1 MFKSKYA
8 TSSISSIKT
17 SQSQGKDLC
26 VREDTIVDIYPY
38 PSGKAVVLR
47 LFGPVMSVGKYWV
60 TTIKRDGKKG
70 QFPIGC
76 SSWDP
81 MQGTRDPNKDDPW
94 RDYEQKEYDEGI
106 PRNEHK
112 VRFSVEYFCNAI
124 IRSIQERPPR
134 DMAEPTEDEAKSHFK
149 NKDSDSWTPVR
160 VVRLPLSV
168 LDKVQKYK
176 SMNVVRSK
184 KTGRTA
190 TFDLTHEKFGCD
202 ITVMYDEKAAGAMKY
217 TVNKDAR
224 TPLTEEEMNYLVWDL
239 DKLYIEY
246 DPNDMQQSFDSWYK
260 RMFEQSAKKTAS
272 REEDDDFEDA
282 EEVVPAKKAKPAKKS
297 RRVKEEPVE
306 VEERDEFDDEEDASA
321 STQRAEAEDD
331 FDDPSAGSDEPWAT
345 QSSSK
350 DEDDGLDDLDDFE
363 EEEPKK
369 QAKKAA
375 PAKKPAKKE
384 DDLDDFDELD
394 GF

>member
-8 TSSISSIKT
+8 TSNISSIKT
-17 SQSQGKDLC
+17 SQTQGKDLC
-26 VREDTIVDIYPY
+26 VREDTLVDIYPY

-60 TTIKRDGKKG
+60 STRKRDGKKG

-134 DMAEPTEDEAKSHFK
+134 DMPEPTAEEAKTHFK
-149 NKDSDSWTPVR
+149 DKDSDSWTPVR

-184 KTGRTA
+184 KTGHTA

-217 TVNKDAR
+217 TVNKDSR

-246 DPNDMQQSFDSWYK
+246 DPNDMQQSFDSWFK
-260 RMFEQSAKKTAS
+260 RNVEQTTKKTTA
-272 REEDDDFEDA
+272 REEDDFEDA
-282 EEVVPAKKAKPAKKS
+282 EEVVPSKKTRKT
-297 RRVKEEPVE
+297 RQTQDI
-306 VEERDEFDDEEDASA
+306 EERDAFEDEEDASA
-321 STQRAEAEDD
+321 ATQRAEAEDD
-331 FDDPSAGSDEPWAT
+331 FDDPSAGSDEPWES
-345 QSSSK
+345 QKS
-350 DEDDGLDDLDDFE
+350 EDDDLDELDDFE
-363 EEEPKK
+363 EEEKPKK
-369 QAKKAA
+369 PSKKSEAKKLT
-375 PAKKPAKKE
+375 KKD

-394 GF
+394 DF

>member
-8 TSSISSIKT
+8 TSNISSIKT
-17 SQSQGKDLC
+17 SQTQGKDLC

-60 TTIKRDGKKG
+60 TTKKRDGKKG

-106 PRNEHK
+106 PRDEHK
-112 VRFSVEYFCNAI
+112 VRFTVEYFCNAI

-134 DMAEPTEDEAKSHFK
+134 DMPEPTAEEAKTHFK
-149 NKDSDSWTPVR
+149 DKDSDSWTPVR

-176 SMNVVRSK
+176 AMNVVRSK

-239 DKLYIEY
+239 DRLYTEY
-246 DPNDMQQSFDSWYK
+246 DSNDMQQSFDSWYK
-260 RMFEQSAKKTAS
+260 RNFEQT
-272 REEDDDFEDA
+272 
-282 EEVVPAKKAKPAKKS
+282 AKKS
-297 RRVKEEPVE
+297 TAREEEDFDGAEEITPVKQTRKTRRNQDL
-306 VEERDEFDDEEDASA
+306 EERDAFEDEEDASA
-321 STQRAEAEDD
+321 ATQRAEAEDD
-331 FDDPSAGSDEPWAT
+331 FDDPSAGSDKPWKSQNSADGDDDL
-345 QSSSK
+345 
-350 DEDDGLDDLDDFE
+350 DELDDFE
-363 EEEPKK
+363 EEKPKK
-369 QAKKAA
+369 SAKKPAA
-375 PAKKPAKKE
+375 EKKPAKKQE

-394 GF
+394 DF

>member
-8 TSSISSIKT
+8 TSNISSIKT

-26 VREDTIVDIYPY
+26 VREDSLVDIYPY
-38 PSGKAVVLR
+38 ASGKAVVLR

-60 TTIKRDGKKG
+60 TTKKRDGKKG

-94 RDYEQKEYDEGI
+94 RDYEQKEYDNGI
-106 PRNEHK
+106 PHAEHK

-124 IRSIQERPPR
+124 VRSLQERRPR
-134 DMAEPTEDEAKSHFK
+134 DIAEPTEEELKTHFK
-149 NKDSDSWTPVR
+149 DKDSDSWTPVR

-168 LDKVQKYK
+168 LDKIQKYK
-176 SMNVVRSK
+176 AMNVVRSK

-217 TVNKDAR
+217 TVNKDTR

-246 DPNDMQQSFDSWYK
+246 DPDDMQQSFDSWFK
-260 RMFEQSAKKTAS
+260 RNVEQSAAKKKVTH
-272 REEDDDFEDA
+272 EDDDFEDA
-282 EEVVPAKKAKPAKKS
+282 EEVKPAKKS
-297 RRVKEEPVE
+297 KPAKRSQPVEDE
-306 VEERDEFDDEEDASA
+306 VEERDGFDDEEDASA
-321 STQRAEAEDD
+321 STQAAEAEDD
-331 FDDPSAGSDEPWAT
+331 FDDPSAGSDEPWK
-345 QSSSK
+345 SESSK
-350 DEDDGLDDLDDFE
+350 DKDDLDDLDDFE
-363 EEEPKK
+363 EEKPKK
-369 QAKKAA
+369 ST
-375 PAKKPAKKE
+375 KKPAEKKPSKKQE

-394 GF
+394 DF

>member
-8 TSSISSIKT
+8 NSDISSIKT

-26 VREDTIVDIYPY
+26 VREDTLVDMYPY

-60 TTIKRDGKKG
+60 STKKRDGKKG

-94 RDYEQKEYDEGI
+94 RDYEQKEYDEGV

-112 VRFSVEYFCNAI
+112 VRFSVDYFCNAI
-124 IRSIQERPPR
+124 IRSLQERRPR
-134 DMAEPTEDEAKSHFK
+134 DIAEPTDEERKTHFK

-160 VVRLPLSV
+160 VVKLPLSV
-168 LDKVQKYK
+168 LDKIQKYK
-176 SMNVVRSK
+176 AMNVVRSK

-217 TVNKDAR
+217 TVNKDSR
-224 TPLTEEEMNYLVWDL
+224 TPLTEEELNYLVWDL
-239 DKLYIEY
+239 DQLYVEY
-246 DPNDMQQSFDSWYK
+246 DPDDMQQSFDSWY
-260 RMFEQSAKKTAS
+260 RRNIEQSAAKKKVTHEA
-272 REEDDDFEDA
+272 DDDFEDA
-282 EEVVPAKKAKPAKKS
+282 EEVKPVKKS
-297 RRVKEEPVE
+297 KPVKRSQPVEDE
-306 VEERDEFDDEEDASA
+306 VEERDEFDNEEDASA
-321 STQRAEAEDD
+321 STQAAEAEDD
-331 FDDPSAGSDEPWAT
+331 FDDPSAGSDEPWAS
-345 QSSSK
+345 QKPSD
-350 DEDDGLDDLDDFE
+350 DEDDLDELDDFE
-363 EEEPKK
+363 EEEKPKK
-369 QAKKAA
+369 SSKKSAVE
-375 PAKKPAKKE
+375 KKPAKKQE

>member
-8 TSSISSIKT
+8 TSDISAIKT
-17 SQSQGKDLC
+17 SQTQGKDLC

-60 TTIKRDGKKG
+60 TTKKRDGKKG

-81 MQGTRDPNKDDPW
+81 MQGARDPNKDDPW
-94 RDYEQKEYDEGI
+94 RDYEQKEYDEGV
-106 PRNEHK
+106 PRAEHK
-112 VRFSVEYFCNAI
+112 VRFTVEYFCNAI
-124 IRSIQERPPR
+124 IRSLQERRPR
-134 DMAEPTEDEAKSHFK
+134 DIVPPSDEEAKTHFK

-176 SMNVVRSK
+176 AMNVVRSK
-184 KTGRTA
+184 KTGRSA

-217 TVNKDAR
+217 TVNKDSR

-239 DKLYIEY
+239 DQLYVEY
-246 DPNDMQQSFDSWYK
+246 DPDDMQQSFDGWFK
-260 RMFEQSAKKTAS
+260 RNFQQTTKKETS

-282 EEVVPAKKAKPAKKS
+282 EEVKPVKKTAKPAKKA
-297 RRVKEEPVE
+297 RPVE
-306 VEERDEFDDEEDASA
+306 EDDLEERDGFDDEEDASA
-321 STQRAEAEDD
+321 STQAAEAEDDD
-331 FDDPSAGSDEPWAT
+331 FDDPSAGTPWDNEED
-345 QSSSK
+345 SSK
-350 DEDDGLDDLDDFE
+350 DEDDLDDLDDFE
-363 EEEPKK
+363 EEKPKK
-369 QAKKAA
+369 SAKKLTAE
-375 PAKKPAKKE
+375 KKPAKKQE

-394 GF
+394 DF

>member
-8 TSSISSIKT
+8 TSNISSIKT
-17 SQSQGKDLC
+17 SQTQGKDLC
-26 VREDTIVDIYPY
+26 VREDTLVDVYPY

-60 TTIKRDGKKG
+60 STKKRDGKKG

-94 RDYEQKEYDEGI
+94 RDFEQKEYDEGI

-124 IRSIQERPPR
+124 IRSLQERPPR
-134 DMAEPTEDEAKSHFK
+134 DMPEPTAEEAKTHFK
-149 NKDSDSWTPVR
+149 DKDSDSWTPVR

-176 SMNVVRSK
+176 AMNVARSK

-202 ITVMYDEKAAGAMKY
+202 ITIMYDEKAAGAMKY
-217 TVNKDAR
+217 TVNKDSR

-239 DKLYIEY
+239 DKLYVEY
-246 DPNDMQQSFDSWYK
+246 DPNDMQQSFDSWFK
-260 RMFEQSAKKTAS
+260 RNFEQTAKKAVT
-272 REEDDDFEDA
+272 REEDDFEDA
-282 EEVVPAKKAKPAKKS
+282 EEVVPAKKAKLAKKS
-297 RRVKEEPVE
+297 SQVEEEPAE
-306 VEERDEFDDEEDASA
+306 VEERDEFDDEEDASVA
-321 STQRAEAEDD
+321 TQRAEAEDD
-331 FDDPSAGSDEPWAT
+331 FDDPSAGSDEPWESQKT
-345 QSSSK
+345 TDDDNDDL
-350 DEDDGLDDLDDFE
+350 DELDDFE
-363 EEEPKK
+363 EEKPKK
-369 QAKKAA
+369 PSKKSE
-375 PAKKPAKKE
+375 AKKPSKKD
-384 DDLDDFDELD
+384 DDLNDFDELD
-394 GF
+394 DF

>member
-8 TSSISSIKT
+8 TSNISAIKT
-17 SQSQGKDLC
+17 SQTQGKDLC
-26 VREDTIVDIYPY
+26 VREDTLVDIYRY

-60 TTIKRDGKKG
+60 STKKRDGKKG
-70 QFPIGC
+70 QFAIGC

-106 PRNEHK
+106 PRDEHK

-134 DMAEPTEDEAKSHFK
+134 DMPEPTAEEAKTHFK
-149 NKDSDSWTPVR
+149 DKDSDSWTPVR

-176 SMNVVRSK
+176 AMNVVRSK

-202 ITVMYDEKAAGAMKY
+202 ITIMYDDKAAGAMMY

-239 DKLYIEY
+239 DRLYTEY
-246 DPNDMQQSFDSWYK
+246 DSNDMQQSFDSWYK
-260 RMFEQSAKKTAS
+260 RNFEQTAKKTAA
-272 REEDDDFEDA
+272 REEDDIEDA
-282 EEVVPAKKAKPAKKS
+282 EEVVPSKKTRKA
-297 RRVKEEPVE
+297 RQTQNF
-306 VEERDEFDDEEDASA
+306 EERDAFEDEEDASA
-321 STQRAEAEDD
+321 ATQRAEAEDD
-331 FDDPSAGSDEPWAT
+331 FDDPSAGSDEPWKSQKSADDDDL
-345 QSSSK
+345 
-350 DEDDGLDDLDDFE
+350 DELDDFE
-363 EEEPKK
+363 EEEEKPKK
-369 QAKKAA
+369 SSKKSA
-375 PAKKPAKKE
+375 AKKPAKKQE

-394 GF
+394 DF

>member
-8 TSSISSIKT
+8 TSNISAIKT
-17 SQSQGKDLC
+17 SQTQGKDLC
-26 VREDTIVDIYPY
+26 VREDTLVDIYPY

-60 TTIKRDGKKG
+60 STRKRDGKKG

-134 DMAEPTEDEAKSHFK
+134 DMPEPTAEEAKTHFK
-149 NKDSDSWTPVR
+149 DKDSDSWTPVR

-217 TVNKDAR
+217 TVNKDSR

-246 DPNDMQQSFDSWYK
+246 DPNDMQQSFDSWFK
-260 RMFEQSAKKTAS
+260 RNVEQTAKKTAS
-272 REEDDDFEDA
+272 REEDDFEDA
-282 EEVVPAKKAKPAKKS
+282 EEVVPSKKTRKT
-297 RRVKEEPVE
+297 RQTQDI
-306 VEERDEFDDEEDASA
+306 EERDAFEDEEDASA
-321 STQRAEAEDD
+321 ATQRAEAEDD
-331 FDDPSAGSDEPWAT
+331 FDDPSAGSDEPWES
-345 QSSSK
+345 QKS
-350 DEDDGLDDLDDFE
+350 EDDDLDELDDFE
-363 EEEPKK
+363 EEKPKK
-369 QAKKAA
+369 PSKKSE
-375 PAKKPAKKE
+375 AKKPTKKD

-394 GF
+394 DF

>member
-8 TSSISSIKT
+8 TSNISSIKT
-17 SQSQGKDLC
+17 SQTQGKDLC
-26 VREDTIVDIYPY
+26 VREDTLVDIYRY

-60 TTIKRDGKKG
+60 STKKRDGKKG
-70 QFPIGC
+70 QFAIGC

-106 PRNEHK
+106 PRDEHK

-134 DMAEPTEDEAKSHFK
+134 DMPEPTAEEAKTHFK
-149 NKDSDSWTPVR
+149 DKDSDSWTPVR

-176 SMNVVRSK
+176 AMNVVRSK

-202 ITVMYDEKAAGAMKY
+202 ITIMFDDKAAGAMMY

-239 DKLYIEY
+239 DKLYTEY
-246 DPNDMQQSFDSWYK
+246 DPNDMQQSFDSWFK
-260 RMFEQSAKKTAS
+260 RNFEQTAKKTAA
-272 REEDDDFEDA
+272 REEDDIEDA
-282 EEVVPAKKAKPAKKS
+282 EEVVPSKKTRKT
-297 RRVKEEPVE
+297 RRNQDI
-306 VEERDEFDDEEDASA
+306 EERDAFEDEEDASA
-321 STQRAEAEDD
+321 ATQRAEAEDD
-331 FDDPSAGSDEPWAT
+331 FDDPSAGSDAPWES
-345 QSSSK
+345 QKSSVDDDL
-350 DEDDGLDDLDDFE
+350 DELDDFE
-363 EEEPKK
+363 EEEEKPKK
-369 QAKKAA
+369 SSKKSA
-375 PAKKPAKKE
+375 AKKPAKKQE

-394 GF
+394 DF

>member
-8 TSSISSIKT
+8 TSNISSIKT
-17 SQSQGKDLC
+17 SQTQGKDLC
-26 VREDTIVDIYPY
+26 VREDTLVDVYPY

-60 TTIKRDGKKG
+60 STKKRDGKKG

-124 IRSIQERPPR
+124 IRSLQERPPR
-134 DMAEPTEDEAKSHFK
+134 DIAEPTTEEAKTHFK
-149 NKDSDSWTPVR
+149 DKDSDSWTPVR
-160 VVRLPLSV
+160 VVKLPLSV

-176 SMNVVRSK
+176 AMNVVRSK

-217 TVNKDAR
+217 TVNKDSR

-239 DKLYIEY
+239 DKLYTEY
-246 DPNDMQQSFDSWYK
+246 DPNDMQQSFDSWFK
-260 RMFEQSAKKTAS
+260 RNVEQIAKKTTA
-272 REEDDDFEDA
+272 REEDDFEDA
-282 EEVVPAKKAKPAKKS
+282 EEVVPSKKTKKT
-297 RRVKEEPVE
+297 RQTQDI
-306 VEERDEFDDEEDASA
+306 EERDAFEDEEDASA
-321 STQRAEAEDD
+321 ATQRAEAEDD
-331 FDDPSAGSDEPWAT
+331 FDDPSAGSDEPWES
-345 QSSSK
+345 QKS
-350 DEDDGLDDLDDFE
+350 EDDDLDELDDFE
-363 EEEPKK
+363 EEEKPKK
-369 QAKKAA
+369 PVKKSE
-375 PAKKPAKKE
+375 AKKPTKKD

-394 GF
+394 DF